1 MKTSLNRSFALAT
14 AGVLAAST
22 ASAQN
27 LIADGFETDSSANY
41 TVVDDSTPN
50 GTSDFQFDYIA
61 AGIPL
66 APRSAPGD
74 TKGLRFTAN
83 DSNGSA
89 DGLTAYH
96 NTSVGASRYILT
108 VDVYV
113 AFDSSTSGTT
123 EHAHVGVGGNTSTWN
138 QLFSPISGSGAFIA
152 FDGDGGSISDYRWFR
167 DPNNTPTNETA
178 NTTLPNDHPSYLGH
192 GSNNTGSFFQS
203 LFPNTNGSPG
213 NIWTTLTI
221 DVDNTTGV
229 IAFYF
234 DGVLTFQGDFDN
246 AFDGLVS
253 LGYCDVFSSVDPGT
267 QFVVY
272 DNLDVSIPTTS
283 IGSNYCTAAANQ
295 SGQIGVMS
303 ATGSDVATANDVT
316 LMAGQLPLNQFGI
329 FIVSR
334 TQGFIPG
341 VNGTSNGNL
350 CLSGSI
356 GRYTQP
362 SQIQSSG
369 STGTFSM
376 MIDTSAVPQ
385 GGGTV
390 GIAAGETWNFQA
402 WFREGV
408 GQGSNFTDGLEIT
421 FQ

>member
-1 MKTSLNRSFALAT
+1 MNFHLNRSLALAATSAIAATSAT
-14 AGVLAAST
+14 AQT
-22 ASAQN
+22 
-27 LIADGFETDSSANY
+27 LIADGFESDSSSSY
-41 TVVDDSTPN
+41 TVVDDGTPN

-66 APRSAPGD
+66 APRSAAGD
-74 TKGLRFTAN
+74 TRGLRFTAN
-83 DSNGSA
+83 DSAGAA

-108 VDVYV
+108 VDVFV

-123 EHAHVGVGGNTSTWN
+123 EHAHVGIGANTSTWN

-167 DPNNTPTNETA
+167 DPNNTPTNETD
-178 NTTLPNDHPSYLGH
+178 NTTLPNTHPSYLGH
-192 GSNNTGSFFQS
+192 GSNNTGTFFQS

-213 NIWTTLTI
+213 NIWTTVTI
-221 DVDNTTGV
+221 DVDNTIGQ
-229 IAFYF
+229 ISFFF

-272 DNLDVSIPTTS
+272 DNLEVSVPTFS
-283 IGSNYCTAAANQ
+283 IGQNYCTAAPNQ
-295 SGQIGVMS
+295 TGQFGTMS
-303 ATGSDVATANDVT
+303 ATGSELIAANDVT
-316 LMAGQLPLNQFGI
+316 LMAEQLPLNQFGI

-350 CLSGSI
+350 CLSGAI

-369 STGTFSM
+369 ATGTFSM
-376 MIDTSAVPQ
+376 MIDLNAVPQ

-390 GIAAGETWNFQA
+390 GVMAGESWNFQA